1 MRFKRID
8 VDTVRCI
15 ISEEEL
21 MENGLE
27 VDDFLQNDGRT
38 ESFLRKI
45 ISMAEEEV
53 GYKVQGGNI
62 TIQVAV
68 LPEHTLA
75 LTFSEKPELGI
86 SNMLEN
92 LKSAVESLVKN
103 APDIEKLKQT
113 SKELAN
119 QNHTDEGIAEI
130 QPEQSDSK
138 AEESSDKKQ
147 STGGFTLKDRNF
159 YQLCFASMERAIF
172 MPRASV
178 WNCR

>member
-1 MRFKRID
+1 MASDFTKPDRIHTLFPD
-8 VDTVRCI
+8 EI
-15 ISEEEL
+15 AKKMWPL
-21 MENGLE
+21 P

-75 LTFSEKPELGI
+75 LTFSEKSELGI

-92 LKSAVESLVKN
+92 LL
-103 APDIEKLKQT
+103 LK
-113 SKELAN
+113 
-119 QNHTDEGIAEI
+119 
-130 QPEQSDSK
+130 
-138 AEESSDKKQ
+138 
-147 STGGFTLKDRNF
+147 
-159 YQLCFASMERAIF
+159 
-172 MPRASV
+172 
-178 WNCR
+178 

>member
-92 LKSAVESLVKN
+92 LKSAVR
-103 APDIEKLKQT
+103 I
-113 SKELAN
+113 
-119 QNHTDEGIAEI
+119 IRM
-130 QPEQSDSK
+130 K
-138 AEESSDKKQ
+138 ALQKYSRSSQIPRQKKAQ
-147 STGGFTLKDRNF
+147 IRNN
-159 YQLCFASMERAIF
+159 LPVALH
-172 MPRASV
+172 
-178 WNCR
+178 

>member
-1 MRFKRID
+1 MQEITTDEKVTLYNDKEISSSQKTVLTGEEID
-8 VDTVRCI
+8 TAINVETKNEEDDIYKGKLYSGIDRQYNSITELNVNLANVEEYI
-15 ISEEEL
+15 TIKEEEL

-92 LKSAVESLVKN
+92 LKSAVESLGK
-103 APDIEKLKQT
+103 
-113 SKELAN
+113 
-119 QNHTDEGIAEI
+119 
-130 QPEQSDSK
+130 
-138 AEESSDKKQ
+138 
-147 STGGFTLKDRNF
+147 
-159 YQLCFASMERAIF
+159 
-172 MPRASV
+172 
-178 WNCR
+178 

>member
-1 MRFKRID
+1 MIFCRMTEEQNRFCVRLFPWQKKRSDI
-8 VDTVRCI
+8 
-15 ISEEEL
+15 
-21 MENGLE
+21 
-27 VDDFLQNDGRT
+27 
-38 ESFLRKI
+38 
-45 ISMAEEEV
+45 
-53 GYKVQGGNI
+53 KVQGGNI

-75 LTFSEKPELGI
+75 LYFSEKPELGI

-138 AEESSDKKQ
+138 AEESTDKKTVYRWLYTKRPEFL
-147 STGGFTLKDRNF
+147 SAL
-159 YQLCFASMERAIF
+159 LCASMERAIF

>member
-1 MRFKRID
+1 M
-8 VDTVRCI
+8 
-15 ISEEEL
+15 
-21 MENGLE
+21 GLE

-119 QNHTDEGIAEI
+119 QNIRM
-130 QPEQSDSK
+130 K
-138 AEESSDKKQ
+138 ALQKYSRSSQIPRQKKAQ
-147 STGGFTLKDRNF
+147 IRNS
-159 YQLCFASMERAIF
+159 LPVALH
-172 MPRASV
+172 
-178 WNCR
+178 